1 MHTNLKT
8 YIKYTIGL
16 DLIKKTHISK
26 RYFFPLRH
34 YLDNSLVAH
43 YCTWQKLCW
52 QLSATYIHIMYCTKP
67 SVNLITSSVFSN
79 ITIRE
84 RAAPETIIIRLLMHS
99 STHAWRYS
107 KSSKSAHFSQFD
119 QRASYT
125 KLLCWS

>member
-1 MHTNLKT
+1 MDFQFHIIHMQYYL
-8 YIKYTIGL
+8 GL
-16 DLIKKTHISK
+16 FKNTSLISFYSDT
-26 RYFFPLRH
+26 